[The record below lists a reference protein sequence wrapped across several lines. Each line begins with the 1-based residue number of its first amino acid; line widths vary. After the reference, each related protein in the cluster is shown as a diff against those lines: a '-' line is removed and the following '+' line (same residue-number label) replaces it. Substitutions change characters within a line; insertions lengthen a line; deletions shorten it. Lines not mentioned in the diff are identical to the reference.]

1 MGVKPLYYFN
11 DEKSFYFA
19 SEIKALINN
28 PNIEPKLNHKVLSYY
43 FSFLAVPAP
52 FTLFKRIMKLEP
64 ATFLRINKDK
74 IITKTKYWSPFQD
87 HNKSNLDEKN
97 YIQKIEKKLLKSVKS
112 RMMSDVPMGVFL
124 SGGVDSSLIV
134 SMMSK
139 FSKKPIKTF
148 TVGYKGLSKS
158 NEFMFAKEISDKYA
172 TNHHE
177 LIIDVNNSEE
187 IIKEMVYFQD
197 EPIADPV
204 CIPILL
210 LSKKVKELGISVVQ
224 VGEGADEVFSGYTN
238 FIYYYYINK
247 ISKFFKFIP
256 KKVKYIIG
264 HFLKML
270 ISKTRFRKYNDILDF
285 IILNKEVY
293 WSNSHTFS
301 LPIWIESY

>member
-1 MGVKPLYYFN
+1 M
-11 DEKSFYFA
+11 
-19 SEIKALINN
+19 
-28 PNIEPKLNHKVLSYY
+28 
-43 FSFLAVPAP
+43 
-52 FTLFKRIMKLEP
+52 
-64 ATFLRINKDK
+64 
-74 IITKTKYWSPFQD
+74 
-87 HNKSNLDEKN
+87 
-97 YIQKIEKKLLKSVKS
+97 
-112 RMMSDVPMGVFL
+112 

-139 FSKKPIKTF
+139 FSKKPINTF

-270 ISKTRFRKYNDILDF
+270 ISKTRLRKYNDILDF

-293 WSNSHTFS
+293 WSNSHTFFPS
-301 LPIWIESY
+301 DMDRILLKKYENPYKFISNTSNEFKFSADKNYLSKLAYHELNLRLPELLLMRVDKMTMASCVEGRVPFLDHRLVQLGLTIPDKIKIKNKEPKYIIKKIAEKYLPKHIIYRKKNGFWFSH